1 MVGNLILTI
10 LMLCVMVVIHELG
23 HFLFAKLFGVKVL
36 EFSIGMGPAIFTTKK
51 KKAEKD
57 EKENNEPFDLADS
70 FNYSDRNQEKES
82 KSEDHSEDE
91 TEDKSEDSSSE
102 PSLEDDN
109 GKTVFSVRAF
119 PIGGYVSML
128 GEDGS
133 SKDPRA
139 FCNKKPWQKIIISLA
154 GPAMNF
160 LLGILCMCLLV
171 GIEANI
177 NDGRVASN
185 TVGEFI
191 NEAYEVEGET
201 RYFDSKSDECE
212 NPLMVGDQIIKVDD
226 VRVHTGNEVV
236 YEISHKAHNP
246 VDITVIR
253 NGERIILEDVVFP
266 TVEAQGITF
275 GDVDFRVYGEGLSF
289 AAFVKHAFFR
299 SFSTVKM
306 VIDSISDML
315 TGRYGID
322 AVSGPVGVSSAVG
335 DAVSAGFH
343 SALYLFTVITMNLG
357 VMNLLPLPALDGGH
371 LIFHF
376 YELIFRKPVKKEL
389 EQAVN
394 VIGFVL
400 LMALALFITVKDV
413 LNLF

>member
-1 MVGNLILTI
+1 MIGNLILTI

-36 EFSIGMGPAIFTTKK
+36 EFSIGMGPALYTTKK
-51 KKAEKD
+51 KKQKEDK
-57 EKENNEPFDLADS
+57 KENSQPFDLARQFYYGED
-70 FNYSDRNQEKES
+70 DRNGDERAAEEPIDAEAVPEK
-82 KSEDHSEDE
+82 
-91 TEDKSEDSSSE
+91 T
-102 PSLEDDN
+102 
-109 GKTVFSVRAF
+109 TFSVRAF

-133 SKDPRA
+133 SSHKDA

-171 GIEANI
+171 GIEANV
-177 NDGRVASN
+177 NDGRLAGN

-191 NEAYEVEGET
+191 NESYEVDGEI
-201 RYFDSKSDECE
+201 RYFDSKSDECAD
-212 NPLMVGDQIIKVDD
+212 PLMVGDTIIKVEN
-226 VRVHTGNEVV
+226 VRVHTGNELV
-236 YEISHKAHNP
+236 YEISNKAHNP
-246 VDITVIR
+246 IDLTVIR
-253 NGERIILEDVVFP
+253 DGETIVLHDVVFP
-266 TVEAQGITF
+266 TMEAQGVTF
-275 GDVDFRVYGEGLSF
+275 GDVDFRVYGEQVSF
-289 AAFVKHAFFR
+289 RSFVKQAFFR
-299 SFSTVKM
+299 SFSTIKM

-315 TGRYGID
+315 TGRYGIE

-335 DAVSAGFH
+335 DAARAGFY
-343 SALYLFTVITMNLG
+343 SVLYLFTVITMNLG

-376 YELIFRKPVKKEL
+376 YELIMRKPVKKEL
-389 EQAVN
+389 EQTVN
-394 VIGFVL
+394 VIGFML

>member
-1 MVGNLILTI
+1 MGNFILTI

-51 KKAEKD
+51 KKAKEEK
-57 EKENNEPFDLADS
+57 KENTEFFDFGES
-70 FNYSDRNQEKES
+70 FNYADKDKVKENDTVDSVTESTDVSIDEK
-82 KSEDHSEDE
+82 
-91 TEDKSEDSSSE
+91 T
-102 PSLEDDN
+102 
-109 GKTVFSVRAF
+109 TFSIRAI

-133 SKDPRA
+133 SKDKDA
-139 FCNKKPWQKIIISLA
+139 FCNKKPWQKIVISLA

-171 GIEANI
+171 GIEANM
-177 NDGRVASN
+177 NDGRLASN

-191 NEAYEVEGET
+191 NQSYEANGEEH
-201 RYFDSKSDECE
+201 YFDSKSDECE
-212 NPLMVGDQIIKVDD
+212 NPLMIGDTIIMVED
-226 VRVHTGNEVV
+226 VRIHTGNELT
-236 YEISHKAHNP
+236 YEIAHKAYKP
-246 VDITVIR
+246 IDLTVIR
-253 NGERIILEDVVFP
+253 NGEKVVLNDVVFP
-266 TVEAQGITF
+266 TKEVQGVMV
-275 GDVDFRVYGEGLSF
+275 GDVDFLVYGEKISF
-289 AAFVKHAFFR
+289 GNFVKHAFFR

-306 VIDSISDML
+306 VLDSITDML
-315 TGRYGID
+315 TGRYGVE

-335 DAVSAGFH
+335 DAISAGFY
-343 SALYLFTVITMNLG
+343 SVLYLFTVITMNLG

-376 YELIFRKPVKKEL
+376 YELIFRKPVKKEF
-389 EQAVN
+389 EQTVH

>member
-1 MVGNLILTI
+1 MFGNLILTI
-10 LMLCVMVVIHELG
+10 LMLCIMVVIHELG

-51 KKAEKD
+51 KKATEEK
-57 EKENNEPFDLADS
+57 KENTEPFDLGDS
-70 FNYSDRNQEKES
+70 FNYSDEKNNQKEEI
-82 KSEDHSEDE
+82 KLAE
-91 TEDKSEDSSSE
+91 TEGTDE
-102 PSLEDDN
+102 
-109 GKTVFSVRAF
+109 KTVFSVRAF

-133 SKDPRA
+133 SSDKDA
-139 FCNKKPWQKIIISLA
+139 FCNKKPWQKILISIA

-177 NDGRVASN
+177 NEGRLASN

-191 NEAYEVEGET
+191 NQSYEVEGET
-201 RYFDSKSDECE
+201 HYFDSKSDECE
-212 NPLMVGDQIIKVDD
+212 NPLMVGDQIIKVED
-226 VRVHTGNEVV
+226 VRVHTGNELV
-236 YEISHKAHNP
+236 YEISHKAHEP
-246 VDITVIR
+246 IDLTVIR
-253 NGERIILEDVVFP
+253 NGEKIVLQDVRFP
-266 TVEAQGITF
+266 TMESQGVTF
-275 GDVDFRVYGEGLSF
+275 GDVDFRVYGEKMTFTS
-289 AAFVKHAFFR
+289 FVKHTFFR
-299 SFSTVKM
+299 SFSTIKM
-306 VIDSISDML
+306 VIDSITDML

-335 DAVSAGFH
+335 DAARAGFH
-343 SALYLFTVITMNLG
+343 SILYLFTVITMNLG

-376 YELIFRKPVKKEL
+376 YELIMGKPVKKEF
-389 EQAVN
+389 EQTVN

-400 LMALALFITVKDV
+400 LMVLALFITVKDV

>member
-36 EFSIGMGPAIFTTKK
+36 EFSIGMGPALFTTKK
-51 KKAEKD
+51 KAEKK

-70 FNYSDRNQEKES
+70 FNYSDRDKEKEDRPS
-82 KSEDHSEDE
+82 NDVADPLEEAED
-91 TEDKSEDSSSE
+91 
-102 PSLEDDN
+102 
-109 GKTVFSVRAF
+109 GKTAFSIRAF

-133 SKDPRA
+133 SNDPRA
-139 FCNKKPWQKIIISLA
+139 FCNKKPIQKILISLA
-154 GPAMNF
+154 GPVMNF

-191 NEAYEVEGET
+191 NETYESEGET
-201 RYFDSKSDECE
+201 LYFDSKSDECE
-212 NPLMVGDQIIKVDD
+212 NPLMVGDKIIKVED

-236 YEISHKAHNP
+236 YEIAHKAHNP
-246 VDITVIR
+246 IDITVIR
-253 NGERIILEDVVFP
+253 NGEKIVLEDVVFP
-266 TVEAQGITF
+266 TMETQGVTF
-275 GDVDFRVYGEGLSF
+275 GDVDFRVYGEELT
-289 AAFVKHAFFR
+289 FVGFVRHAFFR
-299 SFSTVKM
+299 SFSTIKM

-322 AVSGPVGVSSAVG
+322 AVSGPVGVSSVVG

-371 LIFHF
+371 LIFYF
-376 YELIFRKPVKKEL
+376 YELIMRKPVKKEF

-394 VIGFVL
+394 VIGFML

>member
-36 EFSIGMGPAIFTTKK
+36 EFSIGMGPALYTTNKK

-57 EKENNEPFDLADS
+57 KKENSEPFDLADS
-70 FNYSDRNQEKES
+70 FNYSDRNQKKENDS
-82 KSEDHSEDE
+82 SDVPAVS
-91 TEDKSEDSSSE
+91 TEDDTNE
-102 PSLEDDN
+102 
-109 GKTVFSVRAF
+109 KTTFSIRAF

-128 GEDGS
+128 GEDGN
-133 SKDPRA
+133 SKDARA

-177 NDGRVASN
+177 NEGRVASN

-191 NEAYEVEGET
+191 NESYGVDGEI
-201 RYFDSKSDECE
+201 RYFNSKSDECD
-212 NPLMVGDQIIKVDD
+212 NPLMVGDKIIKVED

-246 VDITVIR
+246 IDITVIR
-253 NGERIILEDVVFP
+253 NGEKIELNDVVFP
-266 TVEAQGITF
+266 TMESQGIIF
-275 GDVDFRVYGEGLSF
+275 GDVDFRVYGEELSF
-289 AAFVKHAFFR
+289 GSFVKHAFFR
-299 SFSTVKM
+299 SFSTIKM

-376 YELIFRKPVKKEL
+376 YELIFRKPVKKEF

-394 VIGFVL
+394 VIGFML

>member
-1 MVGNLILTI
+1 MLGNLILTI

-51 KKAEKD
+51 KKAKEDK
-57 EKENNEPFDLADS
+57 KENTEPFELADS
-70 FNYSDRNQEKES
+70 YEFSEKTEPKENSENES
-82 KSEDHSEDE
+82 VENAEADTHDE
-91 TEDKSEDSSSE
+91 
-102 PSLEDDN
+102 
-109 GKTVFSVRAF
+109 KTVFSVRAL

-133 SKDPRA
+133 SRDKDA

-160 LLGILCMCLLV
+160 VLGILCMCLLV
-171 GIEANI
+171 GIEVNM
-177 NDGRVASN
+177 NDGVLASN

-191 NEAYEVEGET
+191 NQSYEVDGET
-201 RYFDSKSDECE
+201 HYFDSRSDECE
-212 NPLMVGDQIIKVDD
+212 NPLMVGDKIIKVDD
-226 VRVHTGNEVV
+226 VRVHTGNELV
-236 YEISHKAHNP
+236 YEISHKAHKP
-246 VDITVIR
+246 IDLTVIR
-253 NGERIILEDVVFP
+253 DGEKIVLEDVEFP
-266 TVEAQGITF
+266 TYEAQGITF
-275 GDVDFRVYGEGLSF
+275 GDMDFRVRGESATFGSF
-289 AAFVKHAFFR
+289 LKQAFFR

-335 DAVSAGFH
+335 DAVSAGFY
-343 SALYLFTVITMNLG
+343 SVLYLFTLITMNLG

-376 YELIFRKPVKKEL
+376 YELIVGKPVKKEF

-400 LMALALFITVKDV
+400 LMVLALFITVKDV

>member
-23 HFLFAKLFGVKVL
+23 HFLFAKLFGVKVH
-36 EFSIGMGPAIFTTKK
+36 EFSIGMGPAIYTTKK
-51 KKAEKD
+51 KKAEKK
-57 EKENNEPFDLADS
+57 EKENSEPFDLADS
-70 FNYSDRNQEKES
+70 FNYADR
-82 KSEDHSEDE
+82 
-91 TEDKSEDSSSE
+91 DKVAQNKPVANDSSA
-102 PSLEDDN
+102 EDDD
-109 GKTVFSVRAF
+109 KTAFSIRAF

-133 SKDPRA
+133 SSDPRA
-139 FCNKKPWQKIIISLA
+139 FCNKKPIQKIIISLA
-154 GPAMNF
+154 GPVMNF
-160 LLGILCMCLLV
+160 ILGILCMCLLV

-177 NDGRVASN
+177 NDGRVAGN

-191 NEAYEVEGET
+191 NESYEIEGET
-201 RYFDSKSDECE
+201 YYFDSKSDECE
-212 NPLMVGDQIIKVDD
+212 NPLMVGDKIIKVED

-246 VDITVIR
+246 IDITVIR
-253 NGERIILEDVVFP
+253 NGEKIVLNDVVFP
-266 TVEAQGITF
+266 VAESEGIAF
-275 GDVDFRVYGEGLSF
+275 GDVDFRVYGEKLTFGG
-289 AAFVKHAFFR
+289 FVKHVFFR

-306 VIDSISDML
+306 VIDSIVDML

-376 YELIFRKPVKKEL
+376 YELIMRKPVKKEF
-389 EQAVN
+389 EQTVN
-394 VIGFVL
+394 VIGFMF
-400 LMALALFITVKDV
+400 LMALALLITVKDV